1 MQRHLIRRA
10 AFRAAASPATSF
22 ASKSRSIN
30 TSSPFLL
37 RSRIQ
42 SNISPSVFRRFASDD
57 ANAQEQSIESADGE
71 ERGSVRSAIDS
82 VTESASTYASDAAE
96 SISEHVNEV
105 KESVYD
111 GAQAAAAA
119 TGVAPNRERRPYN
132 GDREER
138 RPYNREG
145 RGRSGYQEA
154 RRAAGGYDR
163 GGDREAPD
171 RVVRPTTGI
180 YVGNLLFDVTAADLE
195 KEFEPFGK
203 IKSTVVA
210 ADARGLSKGYVFRI
224 SLSN

>member
-42 SNISPSVFRRFASDD
+42 SSISPSVFRRFASDD

-71 ERGSVRSAIDS
+71 EHGSVRSAIDS

-96 SISEHVNEV
+96 SISEHVGQV

-138 RPYNREG
+138 GPYNREG
-145 RGRSGYQEA
+145 RGRGGYERQ
-154 RRAAGGYDR
+154 RRAVGGYDR

-210 ADARGLSKGYVFRI
+210 ADARGLSKGYFFRI